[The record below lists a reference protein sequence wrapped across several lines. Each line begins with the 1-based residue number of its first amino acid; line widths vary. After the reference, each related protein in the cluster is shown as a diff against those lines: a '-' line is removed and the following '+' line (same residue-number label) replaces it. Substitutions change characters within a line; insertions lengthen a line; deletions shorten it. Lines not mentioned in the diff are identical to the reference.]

1 MHAHAYI
8 DFTKRSQ
15 VQTGVV
21 RLMDIPNSK
30 PWSHANRMAQIASC
44 SVILLL
50 LKYKLDHVQA
60 FGYATD
66 AATGCLTKTYWFVK
80 GAGRPETAIVR
91 RQL

>member
-1 MHAHAYI
+1 MHAHAYT
-8 DFTKRSQ
+8 DFKKRSQ

-66 AATGCLTKTYWFVK
+66 AATGYWMLNKDLLVCQGGGKT
-80 GAGRPETAIVR
+80 RNSDTA
-91 RQL
+91 